1 MCSLVLP
8 SEWEA
13 NSLKNASH
21 NQFFARLIKTTALS
35 ETKLSYYCVVCLHGS
50 AGWGPYRVRMNAEL
64 VNTINCCTFNFQ
76 IVNSYNRVRSCISNP
91 LL

>member
-35 ETKLSYYCVVCLHGS
+35 ETKLSYYCVCMAVLG
-50 AGWGPYRVRMNAEL
+50 GVPTEYV
-64 VNTINCCTFNFQ
+64 
-76 IVNSYNRVRSCISNP
+76 
-91 LL
+91 